1 MSREHPKKEQ
11 ARKLFVEHDY
21 SGKAISEL
29 LSISEKTI
37 SLWRS
42 RENWEEEKAMNSTTP
57 ESLIRYLFSQIN
69 MIKDNAVDEESGK
82 PRPLTP
88 TEVNSLAT
96 MASSIQKIRGNV
108 SPQIVMQVL
117 NGYNVYLEKVNLDL
131 AKANTDYISEYYN
144 NYKSEKV

>member
-21 SGKAISEL
+21 SGKAIHEL
-29 LSISEKTI
+29 LGISEKTI
-37 SLWRS
+37 SGWRMK
-42 RENWEEEKAMNSTTP
+42 ENWEEEKAMNTTTP
-57 ESLIRYLFSQIN
+57 DSLIRYLFAQIN
-69 MIKDNAVDEESGK
+69 MIKDNAIDEESGK

-117 NGYNVYLEKVNLDL
+117 NGYNVYLEKANLEL

-144 NYKSEKV
+144 NYKSEKI